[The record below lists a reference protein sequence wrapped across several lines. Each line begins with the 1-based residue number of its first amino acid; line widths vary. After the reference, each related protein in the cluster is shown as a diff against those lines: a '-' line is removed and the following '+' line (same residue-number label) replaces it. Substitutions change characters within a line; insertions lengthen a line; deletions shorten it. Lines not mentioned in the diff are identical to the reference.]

1 MRIASISAPIL
12 RFDRCGLAIVAVA
25 MMVLP
30 SLAPAQNPAAA
41 LSDQDQAYRTRM
53 GAADRKIE
61 AEVKAHSELVKNLE
75 YLSDRIGPRPVGSP
89 QMRKASAWTL
99 ERFHDYGIDAH
110 LETTPVSHAWY
121 RGADTAEIVSPIQR
135 QVPIHSYA
143 WGKATGG
150 DISGPVVFLDDATVE
165 GVKQQHEKLKG
176 AFVLLTKDTPVLP
189 AGQPADS
196 AFDSLLPPGAL
207 GPQPPSSRPP
217 QTYADR
223 WILNDAIAAAG
234 AIGILTD
241 SAKPDRLFNMS
252 SATQCCDASP
262 LPMAFITHE
271 DYSLI
276 YRLSQSEPVTVKIN
290 LKGTF
295 SPGPQ
300 PASITVAEIK
310 GSEHPE
316 ERVIIGGHLDSWD
329 LGDGA
334 LDNGAG
340 AMATLEAARAL
351 KALGWQPKRTLTF
364 ILFTGEELGGVGSKL
379 FVKNHAAELAKI
391 DGVLVLDTGTGRVL
405 DISLSNLWETSP
417 MMNMINWPLRDAFG
431 LKPLEARFYAG
442 SDHVTFVRAG
452 VPGFLCVQAPAQY
465 REAHHSQADTFD
477 KVVPEEINQA
487 AAVIASWIWNTS
499 EYPEAMPHHPPIAP
513 QNYLGTSAP

>member
-1 MRIASISAPIL
+1 MTLRSISAPEL
-12 RFDRCGLAIVAVA
+12 RRDRCFLAIIATA
-25 MMVLP
+25 MIVL
-30 SLAPAQNPAAA
+30 SSSAPAQNPAAA
-41 LSDQDQAYRTRM
+41 LSDQDQAYRVSM
-53 GAADRKIE
+53 GTADRKIE
-61 AEVKAHSELVKNLE
+61 AEVKAHSELMKNLE
-75 YLSDRIGPRPVGSP
+75 YLSDRIGPRPLGSP
-89 QMRKASAWTL
+89 QMQKASEWTL
-99 ERFHDYGIDAH
+99 QRFRDYGIDVH
-110 LETTPVSHAWY
+110 LETTPVAHAWY
-121 RGADTAEIVSPIQR
+121 RGTDTAEIVSPIQR
-135 QVPIHSYA
+135 AVPIHSYA
-143 WGKATGG
+143 WSKATGG

-165 GVKQQHEKLKG
+165 AVKRQRDQLKG
-176 AFVLLTKDTPVLP
+176 AFVLLSNDIPVPP

-196 AFDSLLPPGAL
+196 SFDALLPPGST
-207 GPQPPSSRPP
+207 GPQPTPLHPP

-223 WILNDAIAAAG
+223 WILNDAIAATG

-241 SAKPDRLFNMS
+241 SGKPDRLFNMGG
-252 SATQCCDASP
+252 TGPCCDPSV

-276 YRLSQSEPVTVKIN
+276 ARLSKSEPVRVKISLQN
-290 LKGTF
+290 TF

-351 KALGWQPKRTLTF
+351 KSLGWKPKRTLTF

-379 FVKNHAAELAKI
+379 FVKNHAAEVDKI
-391 DGVLVLDTGTGRVL
+391 DAVLVLDTGTGRVL
-405 DISLSNLWETSP
+405 DISLSNLWETAP

-431 LKPLEARFYAG
+431 LKPLEARFYGG

-452 VPGFLCVQAPAQY
+452 VPGFVCVQAPAQY
-465 REAHHSQADTFD
+465 REAHHSQSDTFD

-487 AAVIASWIWNTS
+487 AAVIASWAWNTS
-499 EYPEAMPHHPPIAP
+499 EYPQSMPHHPPVAH
-513 QNYLGTSAP
+513 QNFLGTAAP

>member
-1 MRIASISAPIL
+1 MA
-12 RFDRCGLAIVAVA
+12 VAV
-25 MMVLP
+25 MVLP
-30 SLAPAQNPAAA
+30 SLAPAQNPAEA
-41 LSDQDQAYRTRM
+41 LSDQDQAYRVSMAT
-53 GAADRKIE
+53 ADRAIE
-61 AEVKAHSELVKNLE
+61 AEVKAHSELVRNLE
-75 YLSDRIGPRPVGSP
+75 YLCDRIGPRIVGSP
-89 QMRKASAWTL
+89 PMQKASDWTL
-99 ERFHDYGIDAH
+99 QRFRDYEIDAH
-110 LETTPVSHAWY
+110 LENTRVSHAWY

-143 WGKATGG
+143 WSKATGG
-150 DISGPVVFLDDATVE
+150 DISGPVVYLDDATLD
-165 GVKQQHEKLKG
+165 GVAKQRDQLKG
-176 AFVLLTKDTPVLP
+176 AFVCLTKSTPVLP

-196 AFDSLLPPGAL
+196 AFDALLPPGAL
-207 GPQPPSSRPP
+207 GPHPPSSRPP
-217 QTYADR
+217 QGYADR
-223 WILNDAIAAAG
+223 WKLNDAIAAAG

-276 YRLSQSEPVTVKIN
+276 YRLAQSGPVTVKIN

-295 SPGPQ
+295 SPGPE

-316 ERVIIGGHLDSWD
+316 EHVIIGGHLDSWD

-340 AMATLEAARAL
+340 AMATLEAARTL
-351 KALGWQPKRTLTF
+351 KALGWRPKRTLTF

-379 FVKNHAAELAKI
+379 FVKNHAAELDKI
-391 DGVLVLDTGTGRVL
+391 DAMLALDTGTGRVL
-405 DISLSNLWETSP
+405 DISLSDLWETAP
-417 MMNMINWPLRDAFG
+417 MMAMIYLPLRDTFG
-431 LKPLEARFYAG
+431 LKPLEARLYAG
-442 SDHVTFVRAG
+442 SDHITFVRAG
-452 VPGFLCVQAPAQY
+452 VPGYFCVQAPAQY

-487 AAVIASWIWNTS
+487 AAVMASWIWNAS
-499 EYPEAMPHHPPIAP
+499 EYPKFMPHHPPIP
-513 QNYLGTSAP
+513 QQNYLGTTAP